1 MITIDDV
8 KKVEIRAGKILEATS
23 IEGSEK
29 LLKLTVDFGLKPLSG
44 SPDQNKSSVF
54 GLKPLSGSPD
64 QNESSVLGLKPLS
77 GSPDQN
83 KSSGLELKPGDGLK
97 DIRTILSGI
106 AKYFPGGEGLA
117 GITCGF
123 VANLEPRPM
132 MGMESQGMILAVSGE
147 GYFSLLKLDDAVP
160 PGSLVK

>member
-8 KKVEIRAGKILEATS
+8 KKVEIRAGKILGAEP

-29 LLKLTVDFGLKPLSG
+29 LLKLTVDFGLKPEDG
-44 SPDQNKSSVF
+44 S
-54 GLKPLSGSPD
+54 
-64 QNESSVLGLKPLS
+64 
-77 GSPDQN
+77 
-83 KSSGLELKPGDGLK
+83 K
-97 DIRTILSGI
+97 DIRIVLSGI
-106 AKYFPGGEGLA
+106 AKYFPERSSLV

-147 GYFSLLKLDDAVP
+147 DYFSLLKLGDDVP
-160 PGSLVK
+160 PGALVK

>member
-8 KKVEIRAGKILEATS
+8 KKVEIRAGKILEAVV

-29 LLKLTVDFGLKPLSG
+29 LLKLTVDFGLKPTVPTVG
-44 SPDQNKSSVF
+44 SPDHSAEQN
-54 GLKPLSGSPD
+54 GLG
-64 QNESSVLGLKPLS
+64 E
-77 GSPDQN
+77 
-83 KSSGLELKPGDGLK
+83 ER

-106 AKYFPGGEGLA
+106 AKYFPEGVGLA

-132 MGMESQGMILAVSGE
+132 MGLESQGMILAVSGE
-147 GYFSLLKLDDAVP
+147 NYFSLLKLGDDVP
-160 PGSLVK
+160 AGSLVK

>member
-8 KKVEIRAGKILEATS
+8 KKVEIRAGKILEAS
-23 IEGSEK
+23 PVEGSDK

-44 SPDQNKSSVF
+44 SPDQNK
-54 GLKPLSGSPD
+54 
-64 QNESSVLGLKPLS
+64 SSVLGLKPLS

-147 GYFSLLKLDDAVP
+147 GYFSLLKLEDAVP

>member
-8 KKVEIRAGKILEATS
+8 KKVEIRAGKILEAMA

-29 LLKLTVDFGLKPLSG
+29 LLKLTVDFGEETP
-44 SPDQNKSSVF
+44 
-54 GLKPLSGSPD
+54 
-64 QNESSVLGLKPLS
+64 
-77 GSPDQN
+77 
-83 KSSGLELKPGDGLK
+83 
-97 DIRTILSGI
+97 RTILSGI
-106 AKYFPGGEGLA
+106 AKYFPAGEGLS

-132 MGMESQGMILAVSGE
+132 MGLESQGMILATSGDNF
-147 GYFSLLKLDDAVP
+147 FSLMKFSDDVP

>member
-8 KKVEIRAGKILEATS
+8 KKVEIRAGKILSAEP

-29 LLKLTVDFGLKPLSG
+29 LLKLSVDFGEE
-44 SPDQNKSSVF
+44 SP
-54 GLKPLSGSPD
+54 
-64 QNESSVLGLKPLS
+64 
-77 GSPDQN
+77 
-83 KSSGLELKPGDGLK
+83 
-97 DIRTILSGI
+97 RTILSGI

-132 MGMESQGMILAVSGE
+132 MGLESQGMILAVSGE
-147 GYFSLLKLDDAVP
+147 DYFSLLKLDDNVP
-160 PGSLVK
+160 AGALVK

>member
-29 LLKLTVDFGLKPLSG
+29 LLKLTVD
-44 SPDQNKSSVF
+44 F